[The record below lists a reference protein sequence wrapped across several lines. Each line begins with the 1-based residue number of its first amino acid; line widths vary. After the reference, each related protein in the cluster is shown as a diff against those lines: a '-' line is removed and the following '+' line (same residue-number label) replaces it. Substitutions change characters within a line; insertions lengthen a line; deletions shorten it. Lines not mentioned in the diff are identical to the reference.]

1 MTYAQGFTES
11 GSGNPQLR
19 TCSIPLNVYTLN
31 GLHSLC
37 SLRGP
42 KAIRR

>member
-1 MTYAQGFTES
+1 MTRAQVFTEA

-19 TCSIPLNVYTLN
+19 TFSIPLNVYTLN

-37 SLRGP
+37 SLRSP
-42 KAIRR
+42 KAIRK